1 MKTVEELRYALKP
14 KGTANVCRLHLSPY
28 GMYDSDFISSCI
40 DDIEKLHLKVM
51 LGESVSNLEK
61 LAISVLMDSAGIEG

>member
-1 MKTVEELRYALKP
+1 MKSVEELRYALKP
-14 KGTANVCRLHLSPY
+14 KGTANVCRLAPY

-51 LGESVSNLEK
+51 LGEPVSNLEK
-61 LAISVLMDSAGIEG
+61 LAISILMDSAGIEG